1 MKFIKKK
8 CPKKKEEPKESIC
21 TCRGFFFFFTRVIT
35 DFKRRLNLN
44 FNTLILKNINI
55 RYVEKPIK
63 SQ

>member
-1 MKFIKKK
+1 MKFIKKNVL
-8 CPKKKEEPKESIC
+8 KKKKSQKRAFVHAEV
-21 TCRGFFFFFTRVIT
+21 FFTRVIT

>member
-1 MKFIKKK
+1 MKFIKKNVL
-8 CPKKKEEPKESIC
+8 KKKKSQKRAFVHAE
-21 TCRGFFFFFTRVIT
+21 FFFFFTRVIT
-35 DFKRRLNLN
+35 DFKRRLDLN

>member
-1 MKFIKKK
+1 MKFIKKNVL
-8 CPKKKEEPKESIC
+8 KKKKSQKRAFVHAE
-21 TCRGFFFFFTRVIT
+21 FFFFTRVIT
-35 DFKRRLNLN
+35 DFKRRLDLN